1 MNKKCTI
8 LKIIVI
14 KIDSITS
21 LIRTQGIVKEAELV
35 KTYE

>member
-8 LKIIVI
+8 LKIMII
-14 KIDSITS
+14 NIS
-21 LIRTQGIVKEAELV
+21 LIHAQKVVVKEAELV